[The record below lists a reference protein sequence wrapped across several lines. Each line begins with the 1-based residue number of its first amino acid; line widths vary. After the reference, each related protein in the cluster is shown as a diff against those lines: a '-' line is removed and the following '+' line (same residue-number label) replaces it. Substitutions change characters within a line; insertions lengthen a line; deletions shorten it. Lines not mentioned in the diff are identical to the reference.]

1 MEGCLQSPVIDTP
14 FLINSYTLTFEHW
27 TALLADDA
35 AWIDIRHTN
44 GSWGLLSPSSGYPSS
59 ASLNNTPPS
68 VWNGEYSNWSTAY
81 FQLDSLVTQFQ
92 STVQFRL
99 CFHTSST
106 PGLRGGWFVDNFEIR
121 NEGDPH
127 GAWFHGNMTGDYLPN
142 AFGELILPG

>member
-1 MEGCLQSPVIDTP
+1 MPSITSHRYP
-14 FLINSYTLTFEHW
+14 FLINYTLTFEHW

-35 AWIDIRHTN
+35 WIDIRHTN
-44 GSWGLLSPSSGYPSS
+44 TVGVYFLHHQDISSS
-59 ASLNNTPPS
+59 ASPTTPAS

-81 FQLDSLVTQFQ
+81 FNLTHSLLNSNQPCNFDV
-92 STVQFRL
+92 

-127 GAWFHGNMTGDYLPN
+127 GAWFHGNMRHYLPN
-142 AFGELILPG
+142 AFGELILSG